1 MQRKEMAT
9 KAAAKRKQEMLR
21 NMILLKESP
30 PKTTYGSVVFV
41 KYLKKS
47 EEGIISAY
55 PNYYL
60 EIYLKVWVGMYSDLT
75 QVI

>member
-30 PKTTYGSVVFV
+30 PKTTYRTVVSF
-41 KYLKKS
+41 LS
-47 EEGIISAY
+47 S
-55 PNYYL
+55 
-60 EIYLKVWVGMYSDLT
+60 T
-75 QVI
+75 